1 MKIKMDEEV
10 DEVQAGFR
18 PGTGTRNQILNLK
31 MIIEKSGEYGKNVCL
46 CFIDYRK
53 AFDMVSHNVLWSVMA
68 NMGYPAHII
77 HLIKQ
82 LYGQQKAA
90 VKTSHGL
97 TDWFTIEQGVRQGC
111 ILSPH
116 LFNIYSEQIM
126 RNALD
131 GFVGS
136 VKVSGRTISN
146 LRYADDVVLIASSMD
161 ELQDL
166 VNRVI
171 DSSLQFGLALHSSK
185 TKVMKIVKNNQTAKD
200 ADHIT
205 VSNNEIIENVKE
217 FVYLGTLITNN
228 YYDTKEIRRRLCI
241 ARSAMVLLT
250 NIWKDKSITITAK
263 KRLLHTLVFSIASYG
278 SECWVLKNIDKKKI
292 EAFELWCYRRLL
304 RISWTEKK
312 TNEWILNKMDVSERL
327 LTTINRRKVAF
338 VGHMLRGK
346 DITNDLLLG
355 MVYGMRGRPKVRY
368 SDNIKEISG
377 GKSMLQ
383 LYRMEQDRR
392 KWRATAVYFEPPVR

>member
-1 MKIKMDEEV
+1 
-10 DEVQAGFR
+10 
-18 PGTGTRNQILNLK
+18 
-31 MIIEKSGEYGKNVCL
+31 
-46 CFIDYRK
+46 
-53 AFDMVSHNVLWSVMA
+53 
-68 NMGYPAHII
+68 
-77 HLIKQ
+77 
-82 LYGQQKAA
+82 
-90 VKTSHGL
+90 
-97 TDWFTIEQGVRQGC
+97 
-111 ILSPH
+111 
-116 LFNIYSEQIM
+116 M

-131 GFVGS
+131 GFVGT

-171 DSSLQFGLALHSSK
+171 DSSLKFGLALKSSK

-217 FVYLGTLITNN
+217 FIYLGTLITNN
-228 YYDTKEIRRRLCI
+228 YDDTKEIHRRLCI
-241 ARSAMVLLT
+241 ARSAMVSLT
-250 NIWKDKSITITAK
+250 NIWKDKSITTTTK

-292 EAFELWCYRRLL
+292 EAFELWCYCRLL

-327 LTTINRRKVAF
+327 LTTINRRKMAF
-338 VGHMLRGK
+338 VGHILRGK
-346 DITNDLLLG
+346 DITSDLLVG
-355 MVYGMRGRPKVRY
+355 MVYGMRGRGRPKVRY

-383 LYRMEQDRR
+383 LYRMAQDRR